1 MTRSVKQW
9 RNSVLM
15 RFLLVLMLLV
25 ASVGP
30 FILLKEVNAA
40 TATGYL
46 RLDRMAAS
54 ATGTATTGGT
64 VCMTPETAGTVAK
77 VLITFPGNGT
87 QGAASFGVNST
98 ASNWTLGTANIPT
111 GATPWP
117 GIGTNPTGVS
127 GAVVTV
133 ASTDLSTGTQ
143 YCFTFVGASTLS
155 NPTSANADLTGSIQ
169 TQTSGNAPI
178 DTINFS
184 TAIITNDQIA
194 VTATVPSTFSFSLNS
209 NSAALN
215 QINTSG
221 ATSATAITGQV
232 STNANNG
239 WLAWVKS
246 TNAAL
251 SSPSTLDTIPSA
263 AYTSGS
269 GNIVDL
275 ASVSGYVLDVQ
286 QGSGT
291 PTIATEYLGNGTTS
305 GGNLSTAFRQVA
317 SKNAPASANTFTMTV
332 RARATATN
340 KAATDYADTLTVTA
354 AGQF

>member
-1 MTRSVKQW
+1 MTGSVIHRRSDFFV
-9 RNSVLM
+9 RSLLIAAVLA
-15 RFLLVLMLLV
+15 V
-25 ASVGP
+25 SVGP
-30 FILLKEVNAA
+30 FIWLRQANAA
-40 TATGYL
+40 AATGYL

-64 VCMTPETAGTVAK
+64 ICMTPETAGTVAK

-87 QGAASFGVNST
+87 QAAASFGVNST
-98 ASNWTLGTANIPT
+98 ASNWTLATANIPT
-111 GATPWP
+111 GATQWP
-117 GIGTNPTGVS
+117 GIGTNPSGVS

-133 ASTDLSTGTQ
+133 NSSTLSTGTQ
-143 YCFTFVGASTLS
+143 YCFTFAGTTTLS
-155 NPTSANADLTGSIQ
+155 NPTSANANLTGSIQ

-178 DTINFS
+178 DTVNFS
-184 TAIITNDQIA
+184 TAIITNDQIS

-215 QINTSG
+215 QINTTG

-275 ASVSGYVLDVQ
+275 SSTSGYVLDVQ

-291 PTIATEYLGNGTTS
+291 PTIATEYLGNGSSS
-305 GGNLSTAFRQVA
+305 GGNLSTSFRQIA
-317 SKNAPASANTFTMTV
+317 SKSTPASANAFTMTV